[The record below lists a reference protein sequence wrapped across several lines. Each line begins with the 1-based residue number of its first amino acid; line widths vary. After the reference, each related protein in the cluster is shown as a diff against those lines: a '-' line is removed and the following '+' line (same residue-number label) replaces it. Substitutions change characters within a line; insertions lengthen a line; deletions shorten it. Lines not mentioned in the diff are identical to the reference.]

1 MGVMPYERNSDGVIS
16 IENLPT
22 NRAFKGNLGMK
33 VAEDGRIWICI
44 DGVAFIRF
52 KPLSKEEMNGKNLR
66 SPVFED
72 GETRSSKEE

>member
-22 NRAFKGNLGMK
+22 NRAFKGNLGMQ
-33 VAEDGRIWICI
+33 VSEDGRIWICI

-52 KPLSKEEMNGKNLR
+52 KPLSKEEMNAKDLR
-66 SPVFED
+66 SPVFENGD
-72 GETRSSKEE
+72 AHSSKEE